1 MSGSKILILAQS
13 DKYHPL
19 EILGEMMSGWLKAE
33 GIEDITLTKDRSV
46 ITNDLSKYNLLIFA
60 MSAGKLT
67 QAEEEALVSFVENGK
82 KFMGIHAAT
91 VVDPENAKY
100 IEMIGGRFV
109 HHSPHHEFTVKIAD
123 PGHPI
128 LEGMSDFKITD
139 ELYVLD
145 RTPAAASI
153 FLTAFWENHAQPM
166 MYLRA
171 HGRGRVLYNALGH
184 DQEAYE
190 NPNFKK
196 LIIHSVKWLL
206 KH

>member
-1 MSGSKILILAQS
+1 MSESKVLILAQS

-33 GIEDITLTKDRSV
+33 NVDITLSKDRSALSS
-46 ITNDLSKYNLLIFA
+46 DLNQYNLLVFA
-60 MSAGKLT
+60 MTAGKLSPS
-67 QAEEEALVSFVENGK
+67 EEDALVSFVDSGK
-82 KFMGIHAAT
+82 RLFGIHSAT
-91 VVDPENAKY
+91 VVEPENVKY
-100 IEMIGGRFV
+100 IDMIGGRFV

-128 LEGMSDFKITD
+128 LENMSDFKITD

-145 RTPAAASI
+145 RTPSSASI
-153 FLTAFWENHAQPM
+153 LMTAFWENHAQPM
-166 MYLRA
+166 LYLKA
-171 HGRGRVLYNALGH
+171 YGRGRVLYNALGH
-184 DQEAYE
+184 DQNAYE

-196 LIIHSVKWLL
+196 LVIRSVKWLL